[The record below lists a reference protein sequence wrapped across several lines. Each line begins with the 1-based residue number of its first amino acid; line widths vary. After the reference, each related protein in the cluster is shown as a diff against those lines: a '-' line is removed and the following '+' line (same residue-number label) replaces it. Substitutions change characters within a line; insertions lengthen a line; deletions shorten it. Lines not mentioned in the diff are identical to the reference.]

1 MENIIKEIQSMLISQ
16 FGYPW
21 NVEYDSSVA
30 TVSMVW
36 NVREH
41 GIEYKM
47 NAEFIIDQ
55 DEDSVRFEILTS
67 TPLNLM
73 FVKDM
78 TFNYLDM
85 DVVCD
90 EENKDTV
97 AKGIQTLIDKDIIL
111 NRSYAVMVHIVRPY
125 IEAMENALIKY
136 RIWN

>member
-30 TVSMVW
+30 TVSMVC

>member
-1 MENIIKEIQSMLISQ
+1 
-16 FGYPW
+16 
-21 NVEYDSSVA
+21 
-30 TVSMVW
+30 
-36 NVREH
+36 
-41 GIEYKM
+41 
-47 NAEFIIDQ
+47 
-55 DEDSVRFEILTS
+55 
-67 TPLNLM
+67 M